1 MAPSESYVR
10 SDSVVSRVIAG
21 ETLVVPIRGS
31 VGDLASIYSLNAV
44 GSTIWQAL
52 ERPKAIDDLAGLV
65 ESEYEVSSAQAQ
77 QDVEKFLVEMRAV
90 GLVVPM
96 SGNVFIQTESRK

>member
-1 MAPSESYVR
+1 MSSESYVR

-52 ERPKAIDDLAGLV
+52 EKPKAVAELAQVV
-65 ESEYEVSSAQAQ
+65 EEEYEVRSDQAQ
-77 QDVEKFLVEMRAV
+77 EDVLKFLEEMRSV
-90 GLVVPM
+90 GLVFPSTDSTKSQNSV
-96 SGNVFIQTESRK
+96 

>member
-1 MAPSESYVR
+1 MSSESYVR

-52 ERPKAIDDLAGLV
+52 AEPKALNELAGLV
-65 ESEYEVSSAQAQ
+65 ESEYDVSSDKAQK
-77 QDVEKFLVEMRAV
+77 DVLKFLEEMRFAE
-90 GLVVPM
+90 LVVPV
-96 SGNVFIQTESRK
+96 GT

>member
-1 MAPSESYVR
+1 MSSESYVR

-44 GSTIWQAL
+44 GSTIWLAL
-52 ERPKAIDDLAGLV
+52 EKPKAVAELVGVV

-77 QDVEKFLVEMRAV
+77 QDVAKFLEEMRSNN
-90 GLVVPM
+90 LVVPI
-96 SGNVFIQTESRK
+96 SGSAYGQSTV

>member
-1 MAPSESYVR
+1 MSSESYVR

-52 ERPKAIDDLAGLV
+52 EKPKAVAELAELIR
-65 ESEYEVSSAQAQ
+65 SEYEVSPDRARE
-77 QDVEKFLVEMRAV
+77 DVSKFVEEMRSN
-90 GLVVPM
+90 GLVVP
-96 SGNVFIQTESRK
+96 VRT